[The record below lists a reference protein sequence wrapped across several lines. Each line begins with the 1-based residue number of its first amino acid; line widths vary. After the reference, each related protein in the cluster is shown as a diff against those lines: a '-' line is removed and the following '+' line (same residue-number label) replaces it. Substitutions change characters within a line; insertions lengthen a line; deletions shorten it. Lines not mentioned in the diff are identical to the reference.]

1 MTTKV
6 GEMEIVWRARRA
18 LFPAVMRQPLPK
30 MRAAAAAALL
40 LMGPA
45 AVAGDAGFP
54 LALTRGSRL
63 MIAASINGHAV
74 HALLDSAAEATLID
88 VKFAKKL
95 GLRSSSTATGVGSGN
110 ASFEAGM
117 APGVRLQA
125 LGLTLPNQT
134 VAIVDLEDVGRRL
147 LGRRLDVILGR
158 EIFDAARL
166 WIDIDGRR
174 IRVLSRNQEP
184 AGVRL
189 DLVSERGI
197 ETLEV
202 RVEGAAAR
210 AAFDL
215 GNGSGVLIGSK
226 FAQRLNLLTDGRPVS
241 QARGGGL
248 GGEAT
253 RETLRLKSLEVAG
266 RDFKNLGAAIDAQP
280 SATAVNIGV
289 NVLRHFLITADFDNH
304 VLWLQPRR

>member
-1 MTTKV
+1 MD
-6 GEMEIVWRARRA
+6 IVWRARCGKLPA
-18 LFPAVMRQPLPK
+18 NVAMLF
-30 MRAAAAAALL
+30 AAAAWL
-40 LMGPA
+40 LMGSA
-45 AVAGDAGFP
+45 AVAGNADFP

-74 HALLDSAAEATLID
+74 QALLDSAAEATLID

-95 GLRSSSTATGVGSGN
+95 GLRSSSTATGMGSGN
-110 ASFEAGM
+110 ASFAAGM
-117 APGVRLQA
+117 VQGVQLQA
-125 LGLTLPNQT
+125 LGLALPNQT

-147 LGRRLDVILGR
+147 LGQRLDVILGR

-189 DLVSERGI
+189 DLISERGI

-202 RVEGAAAR
+202 RVEGTAAR

-226 FAQRLNLLTDGRPVS
+226 FAQRLNLLTDGRPVG

-248 GGEAT
+248 GGEAI

-266 RDFKNLGAAIDAQP
+266 REFKDLAAAIDAQP

-304 VLWLQPRR
+304 VLWLLPRR